1 MCGIKVNTQTTKLP
15 KSHQKKDNISLNSGN
30 LTQRAQL
37 PLHKKDDF
45 HPKQMSFDLLVDHHE
60 ETDDKVTDGCQEIS
74 QRKVVDV
81 WIDRDG
87 AVI

>member
-1 MCGIKVNTQTTKLP
+1 MQNLSKHLNNEITKKPL
-15 KSHQKKDNISLNSGN
+15 KKKEDNISLNSGN

-60 ETDDKVTDGCQEIS
+60 ETDDEVTDGC
-74 QRKVVDV
+74 
-81 WIDRDG
+81 
-87 AVI
+87 